1 MFQIHEARPILDKH
15 SKKILRSS
23 LSAASEIFL
32 KLQKYKISNKI
43 GYILWI
49 IKIFRVENIF
59 RINYGHNKSL
69 ISKTI

>member
-43 GYILWI
+43 GYIL
-49 IKIFRVENIF
+49 
-59 RINYGHNKSL
+59 
-69 ISKTI
+69 